1 MSQGFL
7 QRQKTKYF
15 KEKSTLNTITKCLPK
30 TAFLIDAFGLVS
42 LTNPYL
48 EKGNV
53 KTVCLHLLLISDTIM
68 LNMFN

>member
-7 QRQKTKYF
+7 QRQKYF
-15 KEKSTLNTITKCLPK
+15 KEKATLNTITKCLPK

-53 KTVCLHLLLISDTIM
+53 KTICLRLFLFRDTIM